1 MSNESKY
8 YTPSIEEFKVGF
20 RYELGELMEDNSKN
34 WHKQVF
40 STADDQMS
48 LGAIERLIKGGYI
61 RVKVLDESDIVECG
75 FVIDTQIEWLKF
87 KVYKHN
93 VNEFYLGLFDDGVV
107 LIYKDPIIDEVFMDY
122 DRNDLFFGTIRN
134 YNELKDVM
142 RMLEI
147 CVG

>member
-8 YTPSIEEFKVGF
+8 YTPTIDQFRVGF

-34 WHKQVF
+34 WHKRVF

-48 LGAIERLIKGGYI
+48 LGAIENLIKGGYI
-61 RVKVLDESDIVECG
+61 RVKVLDEADIMECG
-75 FVIDTQIEWLKF
+75 WELTKKYFANDGAVFYENNDHVLLIDRGWVSIFNRHNELDIF
-87 KVYKHN
+87 KGKV
-93 VNEFYLGLFDDGVV
+93 
-107 LIYKDPIIDEVFMDY
+107 
-122 DRNDLFFGTIRN
+122 RN

-147 CVG
+147 EVK

>member
-8 YTPSIEEFKVGF
+8 YVPIIDQFKVGF

-34 WHKQVF
+34 WHERVF

-48 LGAIERLIKGGYI
+48 LGAIENLIKGGYI
-61 RVKVLDESDIVECG
+61 RVKVLDKSDVIECG
-75 FVIDTQIEWLKF
+75 WIDYEYSDCSFYKLPNTDF
-87 KVYKHN
+87 KMIFSDTTNLLHIN
-93 VNEFYLGLFDDGVV
+93 FGRDGYFKGKV
-107 LIYKDPIIDEVFMDY
+107 
-122 DRNDLFFGTIRN
+122 RN

-147 CVG
+147 EAK